1 MRNTPACDATG
12 VGGAARGSGES
23 RGRGGARA
31 LGARGCEGGWVG
43 ASRRGVR
50 GGGAPAWVQR
60 VGFRDGARREAR
72 DARAHHHV
80 LHGLEASRG
89 DEGAAVSL
97 HVARCPSTGACGDA
111 SGLSRPGLGDS
122 AKPITPAGV
131 GARRASEVEKAGRR
145 RAATSRTARALP
157 APPPP
162 QCDRR
167 GAGDGRA
174 SHSSRESEP
183 PRATAIATRR
193 GLASEAGS
201 GARATTT
208 SRRAAAGGGV
218 GGPEEGASGKPR
230 CCTSSGRRPTS
241 ISRRYT
247 PSGRKVCLG
256 RSAVLGTSTP
266 RARPPR
272 PLPPPPAPAATG
284 TVAPIPLPPSRP
296 RRPLATSPH
305 SPPLSRSP
313 PTLNPPPPTPAPLGA
328 GFSEL
333 CRLDGRFDAY
343 AKALFSRSASET
355 NRELQDKEANAKLD
369 ASLEGFL
376 RLLSGFFLN
385 PAATKALE
393 YLIRRFKIHVFNVD
407 AAVACALPY
416 HSTPEFVRLVQLCA
430 LDGTGFYFLAGVKA
444 TGAAPPRDQ
453 LVKRCVNDAA
463 FFSFVC
469 EAAATAASNKVS
481 ARGTTPNPLPGG
493 RKAKGSRPRRR
504 RFGFRSDPTR
514 SVFFFFFSS
523 ARPPARPAPRRPPRA
538 RWKPASVH
546 RLFFRPTRLPFV
558 ALKRT
563 HAAPG
568 PAARWYIPTRSNE
581 RICRRPDAPARNE
594 LRKQQWTAAPIG
606 PLSSSILI
614 DS

>member
-1 MRNTPACDATG
+1 MTSLAAQLQVVASAGPREERLKGKASLLYELREAADIDLATIYAVGSQGAPPGRSRRPRNPPPRAPARPVPPPAA
-12 VGGAARGSGES
+12 AARP
-23 RGRGGARA
+23 RGDGDRGAHIPLPLR
-31 LGARGCEGGWVG
+31 
-43 ASRRGVR
+43 ASRRP
-50 GGGAPAWVQR
+50 PADLAA
-60 VGFRDGARREAR
+60 FSSLFPAR
-72 DARAHHHV
+72 
-80 LHGLEASRG
+80 
-89 DEGAAVSL
+89 
-97 HVARCPSTGACGDA
+97 P
-111 SGLSRPGLGDS
+111 P
-122 AKPITPAGV
+122 TPQ
-131 GARRASEVEKAGRR
+131 
-145 RAATSRTARALP
+145 P
-157 APPPP
+157 APPPQP
-162 QCDRR
+162 
-167 GAGDGRA
+167 
-174 SHSSRESEP
+174 
-183 PRATAIATRR
+183 
-193 GLASEAGS
+193 
-201 GARATTT
+201 
-208 SRRAAAGGGV
+208 
-218 GGPEEGASGKPR
+218 
-230 CCTSSGRRPTS
+230 
-241 ISRRYT
+241 
-247 PSGRKVCLG
+247 
-256 RSAVLGTSTP
+256 
-266 RARPPR
+266 
-272 PLPPPPAPAATG
+272 
-284 TVAPIPLPPSRP
+284 
-296 RRPLATSPH
+296 
-305 SPPLSRSP
+305 
-313 PTLNPPPPTPAPLGA
+313 PAPLGA

-514 SVFFFFFSS
+514 SVFFFFFFSS

>member
-1 MRNTPACDATG
+1 MA
-12 VGGAARGSGES
+12 S
-23 RGRGGARA
+23 RGRGATGR
-31 LGARGCEGGWVG
+31 V
-43 ASRRGVR
+43 
-50 GGGAPAWVQR
+50 APAWVQR

-97 HVARCPSTGACGDA
+97 HVARSPSTGACGDA

-122 AKPITPAGV
+122 AKPTPAGV
-131 GARRASEVEKAGRR
+131 GARRASEEKPVGGG
-145 RAATSRTARALP
+145 RTASRQRARRALP

-183 PRATAIATRR
+183 PRARR
-193 GLASEAGS
+193 RSRLGARRSRAEAGS
-201 GARATTT
+201 RRARDDDV

-218 GGPEEGASGKPR
+218 GGPEGGAPQGQGLAAVRAQGGGRHRSRDDIRRRVAR
-230 CCTSSGRRPTS
+230 CAPGPVAPSSEP
-241 ISRRYT
+241 
-247 PSGRKVCLG
+247 
-256 RSAVLGTSTP
+256 STP

-272 PLPPPPAPAATG
+272 PSPAAAARPRG
-284 TVAPIPLPPSRP
+284 DGDRGAHIPLPLRAS
-296 RRPLATSPH
+296 RRPPADLAAFSSFPLAL
-305 SPPLSRSP
+305 PP
-313 PTLNPPPPTPAPLGA
+313 LNPPPPATLGA

-469 EAAATAASNKVS
+469 EAAAAAASNKVS
-481 ARGTTPNPLPGG
+481 ARGTMVEH
-493 RKAKGSRPRRR
+493 SPRRTKGDR
-504 RFGFRSDPTR
+504 LPSEETTVRVPLGPDAL
-514 SVFFFFFSS
+514 VFFLFF
-523 ARPPARPAPRRPPRA
+523 PARPSAPSSVLETRLGPPPFLPSDEAAIRGVKTNPRRTRTSRAVVHPDTFEREDLSAPRCPR
-538 RWKPASVH
+538 SQ
-546 RLFFRPTRLPFV
+546 
-558 ALKRT
+558 RT
-563 HAAPG
+563 A
-568 PAARWYIPTRSNE
+568 
-581 RICRRPDAPARNE
+581 
-594 LRKQQWTAAPIG
+594 QTAMDGGAYWP
-606 PLSSSILI
+606 SLI
-614 DS
+614 IIIF